1 MAKDQDVAVDPEVLR
16 LMQEIETLRQELGAM
31 GRRLAEAER
40 LADHDVLTPLL
51 NRRAF
56 VREMQRAIALTRR
69 YDIPA
74 SVIYFDLDDFKGVND
89 RYGHAAGDA
98 VLIAVAERL
107 LAHVREADAVGRIG
121 GDEFAVLLQHADF
134 TAAQAK
140 AVGPG
145 RGGIGT
151 PGGGRRRGHPRV
163 AHLGRAPDR
172 GGGLSRTVPLG
183 GRRRHV
189 PEEAAE
195 ERLGGLAVVIA
206 VELAPEAE
214 PSIERL
220 GRRVVGL
227 DLQPRRPRALPC
239 APGHEGRPSTARPR
253 RDRANQGSVATASR
267 HSQPSLA
274 AA

>member
-1 MAKDQDVAVDPEVLR
+1 MAKAQDVAVDPEVLR
-16 LMQEIETLRQELGAM
+16 LMQEVETLRQELGAM

-134 TAAQAK
+134 AAAQAK
-140 AVGPG
+140 AAALAEGVSQLP
-145 RGGIGT
+145 
-151 PGGGRRRGHPRV
+151 V
-163 AHLGRAPDR
+163 
-172 GGGLSRTVPLG
+172 
-183 GRRRHV
+183 
-189 PEEAAE
+189 EAAGDAIRVSLTWGARQIGAVDSAE
-195 ERLGGLAVVIA
+195 QSLSEADAAMYLRKPPKGG
-206 VELAPEAE
+206 
-214 PSIERL
+214 
-220 GRRVVGL
+220 
-227 DLQPRRPRALPC
+227 
-239 APGHEGRPSTARPR
+239 
-253 RDRANQGSVATASR
+253 
-267 HSQPSLA
+267 
-274 AA
+274 